1 MKQRA
6 GAMPQKKQVDEVKAA
21 INSAK
26 AAEELQE
33 ANARQARIDRKRAE
47 NLFKNE
53 AISRE
58 RFEKAKTSLDVAEA
72 QLKASREQVK
82 RLEATLDA

>member
-1 MKQRA
+1 M
-6 GAMPQKKQVDEVKAA
+6 KAA
-21 INSAK
+21 INSAR
-26 AAEELQE
+26 ATVELHE
-33 ANARQARIDRKRAE
+33 ATARQARIDMKRAE

-82 RLEATLDA
+82 RLEASFDAQALL